1 MCPYLH
7 LHRCGRP
14 QRSLLQPVHQVGRG
28 PAQPLG
34 GQPLVLGVEVNVVI
48 HGHRHEHILQLR
60 VGDGAQLR
68 SLLPPA
74 ITTTTTSITTMVI
87 ITSVT

>member
-14 QRSLLQPVHQVGRG
+14 QRSLPQPVHQVGRG

-60 VGDGAQLR
+60 VGHRAQLR
-68 SLLPPA
+68 GLLPPA
-74 ITTTTTSITTMVI
+74 ITTITITTITMVTM
-87 ITSVT
+87 TSVT